1 MRRLR
6 ALVALVLLI
15 VGVTACSDDEP
26 APHDPSSTWSPTG
39 TMEAPS
45 STAAAVPIEPRL
57 PDAAREASEAGARAF
72 IAYYWELVNYA
83 QVTGDV
89 KALKAVSGTNC
100 KGCAAGIE
108 GIRTLYRDG
117 GRLEGGDYDIEF
129 KVMNELK
136 DADGSGYAFEAKL
149 TASTGEQTK
158 VDGDGRTTRIPA
170 GSSDVVVVAA
180 WLGSGW
186 RLEAMQLS

>member
-1 MRRLR
+1 M
-6 ALVALVLLI
+6 ALVLLI

-45 STAAAVPIEPRL
+45 STAAAVPVEPRL

-89 KALKAVSGTNC
+89 KALRAASSLNC
-100 KGCAAGIE
+100 AGCNAGIRGVRE
-108 GIRTLYRDG
+108 RRRSGQRVVG
-117 GRLEGGDYDIEF
+117 GPHEAAIKMLEKLQTDSGDLNGYHAVVVARHDEQTAIG
-129 KVMNELK
+129 
-136 DADGSGYAFEAKL
+136 ADGSEDVRAAGE
-149 TASTGEQTK
+149 STFDMYLIW
-158 VDGDGRTTRIPA
+158 VDQ
-170 GSSDVVVVAA
+170 
-180 WLGSGW
+180 SGW
-186 RLEAMQLS
+186 RTDILDVK